1 MPVRVGTKGQ
11 VVIEKE
17 IRDALGIEPGALAVQ
32 RLVGDHVEI
41 RFLPAEHERSLR
53 GRLREMA
60 KRRVPRTRWHSVV
73 EEAWQ
78 EAALREEGDDGGE

>member
-41 RFLPAEHERSLR
+41 RFLPAEHQRSLR
-53 GRLREMA
+53 GRLRDMTHRA
-60 KRRVPRTRWHSVV
+60 IPPGGWHGAV

-78 EAALREEGDDGGE
+78 EASLREEGGEDGE